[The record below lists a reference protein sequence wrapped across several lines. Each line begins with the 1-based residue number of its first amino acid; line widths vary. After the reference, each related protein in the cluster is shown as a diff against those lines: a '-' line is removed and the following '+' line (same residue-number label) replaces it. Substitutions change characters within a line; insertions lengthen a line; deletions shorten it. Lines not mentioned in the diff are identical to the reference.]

1 MSKKYENICNALNH
15 IVHLLYLQLLIAVS
29 GCVSIFAFAFL
40 AGVPTGNASS
50 ALGIKTCVKTAGAKK
65 YKSIIKQ
72 KKERDSVLSNN

>member
-50 ALGIKTCVKTAGAKK
+50 VIRNKNLCKNCR
-65 YKSIIKQ
+65 S
-72 KKERDSVLSNN
+72 